1 MYHVL
6 CPIVLPSY
14 HCIVSFLLD
23 FCCKQGFNY
32 CTVHSS
38 HILASFWLPLFISYL
53 RSLKTESLDDANTVL
68 IGLTIIITQLYH
80 DFQTWSFRHQFK
92 TWKCFFFM
100 EEGMVA
106 KENYVDTVITMWESA
121 ISLEDI
127 KKDTKFNVKNYI

>member
-1 MYHVL
+1 MAKHMYHVL
-6 CPIVLPSY
+6 CLIVLPSY

-23 FCCKQGFNY
+23 FC

-80 DFQTWSFRHQFK
+80 DFQIWSFRHQFK